1 MLLSNSE
8 ESPAFRRGESQ
19 GFITTQILAS
29 DEPIQFFFHFSNFK
43 VGQRPVLGASVCFR
57 LGQPIRLGQK
67 VQAVSVRLA
76 NSPLVEA
83 GLLALL
89 GGAR

>member
-1 MLLSNSE
+1 MQNEL
-8 ESPAFRRGESQ
+8 Q
-19 GFITTQILAS
+19 GTITFLKNNYGFILAS

-43 VGQRPVLGASVCFR
+43 TGQRPVLGASVCFR

-83 GLLALL
+83 GLSAL